1 MMNKLMLVLLVMINE
16 RIRVYHMG
24 ERQRGNMEIIVKA
37 ICRKEGITC
46 QTVQALTGGQVNAV
60 FLVDG
65 KYILRI
71 GAREDAGQRL
81 ERETIILQNLVGQLP
96 VAKVLA
102 FDQEQ
107 GYFYQIQQYMPG
119 EKLYVIW
126 KTLTADVQEEIAAEL
141 AVHLKVL
148 HSANYLDFSEGRQD
162 SNRYATWGDYLT
174 DKFHSTIG
182 EIHDLKIRMVP
193 GYIEMAVNYFE
204 ENQKVLQEGVPTLVH
219 SDMTL
224 VNILAED
231 GKVSAILD
239 FEFAMQAPA
248 DYELLA
254 MEAFCLY
261 PNDWAEEENEVF
273 CTADFANLIP
283 LIRKHYPE
291 LFEIGNL
298 RERLNIYHL
307 YSALSSYLEWR
318 KANLSTI
325 PPERMAAK
333 EFYMGRI
340 SNFLWDN
347 GARMFYA

>member
-1 MMNKLMLVLLVMINE
+1 
-16 RIRVYHMG
+16 
-24 ERQRGNMEIIVKA
+24 MENIVKA

-46 QTVQALTGGQVNAV
+46 QTIQVLPGGQVNAV

-81 ERETIILQNLVGQLP
+81 ERETLILQNLAGQLP

-102 FDQEQ
+102 FGQEQ
-107 GYFYQIQQYMPG
+107 GFFYQVQQYMPG
-119 EKLYVIW
+119 QQLYTIW
-126 KTLTADVQEEIAAEL
+126 KTLTAAVQDTIAAEL
-141 AVHLKVL
+141 AASLKIL
-148 HSANYLDFSEGRQD
+148 HSANFSDFGDGWQD
-162 SNRYATWGDYLT
+162 SKRYATWSDYLT
-174 DKFHSTIG
+174 DMFQNTIE
-182 EIHDLKIRMVP
+182 EIRDLNIRMVP
-193 GYIEMAVNYFE
+193 GFIEMAVNYFE
-204 ENQKVLQEGVPTLVH
+204 EHKKVLQEGVPTLVH

-224 VNILAED
+224 VNILAEN

-239 FEFAMQAPA
+239 FEFARQAPA

-254 MEAFCLY
+254 IEAFCLY
-261 PNDWAEEENEVF
+261 PKDWAEEENEVF
-273 CTADFANLIP
+273 CTADFANIIP
-283 LIRKHYPE
+283 LIRKHYPG
-291 LFEIGNL
+291 LFEIRNL
-298 RERLNIYHL
+298 RERLNVYHV
-307 YSALSSYLEWR
+307 YTTLSSYLEWR

-340 SNFLWDN
+340 TNFLWDN

>member
-1 MMNKLMLVLLVMINE
+1 
-16 RIRVYHMG
+16 
-24 ERQRGNMEIIVKA
+24 MENVVKA

-46 QTVQALTGGQVNAV
+46 QTIQVLSGGQVNAV

-65 KYILRI
+65 KQIIRI
-71 GAREDAGQRL
+71 GAREDAGPRL
-81 ERETIILQNLVGQLP
+81 ERETTILQNLVGQLP

-102 FDQEQ
+102 FGQEQ
-107 GYFYQIQQYMPG
+107 SFFYQVQQFMPG
-119 EKLYVIW
+119 QKLYTVW
-126 KTLTADVQEEIAAEL
+126 KNLSADVQDAIVAEL
-141 AVHLKVL
+141 AASLKIL
-148 HSANYLDFSEGRQD
+148 HSASFPDFGEGRQD
-162 SNRYATWGDYLT
+162 SKRYATWMDYLT
-174 DKFHSTIG
+174 NNFQHTVA
-182 EIHDLKIRMVP
+182 EIRDRNIQMVP
-193 GYIEMAVNYFE
+193 GFVEMAVNYFE
-204 ENQKVLQEGVPTLVH
+204 EHKHILQDGVPTLVH

-224 VNILAED
+224 VNILAEN

-254 MEAFCLY
+254 IEAFCHY
-261 PNDWAEEENEVF
+261 PNDWAEEDNEVF

-291 LFEIGNL
+291 LFEIRNL
-298 RERLNIYHL
+298 RQRLNIYHVCA
-307 YSALSSYLEWR
+307 ALSNYLAWR
-318 KANLSTI
+318 KANLSMI

-340 SNFLWDN
+340 TNILWDH

>member
-1 MMNKLMLVLLVMINE
+1 
-16 RIRVYHMG
+16 
-24 ERQRGNMEIIVKA
+24 MENVVKA

-46 QTVQALTGGQVNAV
+46 QTIQVLSGGQVNAV

-65 KYILRI
+65 KHILRI
-71 GAREDAGQRL
+71 GAREDAGTRL
-81 ERETIILQNLVGQLP
+81 ERETIILQNLAGQLP

-102 FDQEQ
+102 FGQEQ
-107 GYFYQIQQYMPG
+107 GFFYQVQQFMPG
-119 EKLYVIW
+119 QKLYTIW
-126 KTLTADVQEEIAAEL
+126 KNLSADVQDAIAAEL
-141 AVHLKVL
+141 AASLKIL
-148 HSANYLDFSEGRQD
+148 HSAKFPDFGEGRQD
-162 SNRYATWGDYLT
+162 SKRYATWMDYLT
-174 DKFHSTIG
+174 DKFQLTVA
-182 EIHDLKIRMVP
+182 EIRDLNIRMVP
-193 GYIEMAVNYFE
+193 GFVEMTVNYFE
-204 ENQKVLQEGVPTLVH
+204 EHKHVLQYGVPTLVH

-224 VNILAED
+224 VNILAEN

-239 FEFAMQAPA
+239 FEFAQQAPA

-254 MEAFCLY
+254 IEAFCLY
-261 PNDWAEEENEVF
+261 PNDWAEEDNEVF

-291 LFEIGNL
+291 LFEIRNL
-298 RERLNIYHL
+298 RERLDIYHV
-307 YSALSSYLEWR
+307 YAALSSYLEWR

-340 SNFLWDN
+340 TNILWDH